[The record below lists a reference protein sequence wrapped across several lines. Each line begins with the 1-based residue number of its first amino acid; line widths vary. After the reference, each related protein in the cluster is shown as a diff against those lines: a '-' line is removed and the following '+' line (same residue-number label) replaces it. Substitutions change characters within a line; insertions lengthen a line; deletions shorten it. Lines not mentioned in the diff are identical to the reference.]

1 MKKTL
6 QRELKLNAE
15 SNDTA
20 TLEAKVEYKGSALS
34 LSPARKK
41 IIIISDLLFYNSLRF
56 IWNIK

>member
-41 IIIISDLLFYNSLRF
+41 IISDLLFYNSLRF